1 MVEAGEYVV
10 TIKNQETD
18 ADTEIL
24 RYTTKGG
31 TNPCFGELALMYS
44 KPRAATV
51 TAVSEGMLW
60 AMDRKSFRSILMKS
74 SSVSLTRTLRN
85 VDVLKSMSVGQLQR

>member
-1 MVEAGEYVV
+1 MEAGEYAV

-18 ADTEIL
+18 SDTEIL

-51 TAVSEGMLW
+51 TAFSEGMLW

-85 VDVLKSMSVGQLQR
+85 VDVLKSLSVGQLQR